1 MSSATTV
8 GKNCAAALIFA
19 LIGRAMMNTKGLE
32 NELGFYGAYHQNP
45 MNQLIHFI
53 FVPCIWW
60 SVCIFMC
67 YLPFPPLEILGIAEV
82 RGHKIS
88 WGTLFIILYSVF
100 YINLHPIAGTITSCL
115 YLGLYLQASSAVAA
129 ERKKANASQKK
140 ENATK
145 KMSLSTFAF
154 ILHALGWYMQ
164 IHPGHAIYEG
174 VKPALLDSIGQAFG
188 VAPMFA
194 FLEGVWFVGMLP
206 DLKLNVLKLVTE
218 NREAM
223 CAAGQVMPWCSA

>member
-1 MSSATTV
+1 
-8 GKNCAAALIFA
+8 
-19 LIGRAMMNTKGLE
+19 
-32 NELGFYGAYHQNP
+32 
-45 MNQLIHFI
+45 
-53 FVPCIWW
+53 
-60 SVCIFMC
+60 
-67 YLPFPPLEILGIAEV
+67 
-82 RGHKIS
+82 
-88 WGTLFIILYSVF
+88 
-100 YINLHPIAGTITSCL
+100 
-115 YLGLYLQASSAVAA
+115 
-129 ERKKANASQKK
+129 
-140 ENATK
+140 
-145 KMSLSTFAF
+145 MSLSTFAF

-206 DLKLNVLKLVTE
+206 DLKSNVLKLVTE